1 MTEKENSASSHVWQS
16 IDHIRTSIAE
26 QQTTAAALADEF
38 YARIKKDDPEIG
50 AFLTLSEDRARA
62 QCERIDKLVAEGQP
76 LPPLAG
82 VPIAIKD
89 VMVTRGVRT
98 TAGSKILDNFIP
110 PYDCTAVA
118 RLEAAGA
125 VVLGK
130 LNCDEFAMGS
140 SNENSAYRPVRNP
153 RDKTR
158 VPGGSSGGSA
168 AAVAAGMAVAT
179 LGSDT
184 GGSIRQPAS
193 FCGVVGLKPT
203 YGRVS
208 RYGLIAFASSLDH
221 IGPFANTV
229 KDAALVLQTIAGRD
243 PMDSTSADTP
253 VPDYVAE
260 LEKPLDEGLSSC
272 GAGAHAREKRA
283 ASDEPIRI
291 GVPKEYFSSGL
302 DAEVRAAVEA
312 AIQKLASL
320 GCEIVPVSLPHTEY
334 AIPAYYIVAT
344 AEASA
349 NLARFD
355 GVRYGF
361 RARGAKT
368 LAEMYRQT
376 RDAGFGMEVKRRI
389 MLGTYA
395 LSAGYYDAYYL
406 KAQKVRTLLTRDFD
420 EAFKKVDV
428 IAAPTAPTPAFKL
441 GEKVDDPLAMYLA
454 DIYTVTANLAGIP
467 GISVPCGLTREGLPI
482 GLQIFGQHLDEATVL
497 RVAHAYEKSSS
508 GVGR

>member
-1 MTEKENSASSHVWQS
+1 MSGLVLHSEFCLSPMDISGLTIDSARSAVAGHK
-16 IDHIRTSIAE
+16 TS
-26 QQTTAAALADEF
+26 AAALAESF
-38 YARIKKDDPEIG
+38 YAKIEADDPKIG
-50 AFLTLSEDRARA
+50 AYLILSKERALAKAAEIDRRA
-62 QCERIDKLVAEGQP
+62 EKGDQ

-82 VPIAIKD
+82 VPVGIKD
-89 VMVTRGVRT
+89 VLITQGVRT
-98 TAGSKILDNFIP
+98 TAGSKILGNYIP

-140 SNENSAYRPVRNP
+140 SNENSAFKPVHNP
-153 RDKTR
+153 RDLSR

-168 AAVAAGMAVAT
+168 AAVAANMAVAT

-193 FCGVVGLKPT
+193 FCGVVGVKPT

-221 IGPFANTV
+221 VGPLTKTV
-229 KDAALVLQTIAGRD
+229 KDAAIMLRTIAGRD
-243 PMDSTSADTP
+243 PMDSTSAALP

-260 LEKPLDEGLSSC
+260 LDKPVKGLKIGVAQEYFGEGL
-272 GAGAHAREKRA
+272 
-283 ASDEPIRI
+283 EPETRNAIE
-291 GVPKEYFSSGL
+291 G
-302 DAEVRAAVEA
+302 
-312 AIQKLASL
+312 AIQKLAGL
-320 GCEIVPVSLPHTEY
+320 GCEIVEVSLPHTKY
-334 AIPAYYIVAT
+334 AIPAYYLVAT
-344 AEASA
+344 AEASS

-361 RARGAKT
+361 RAQGARS
-368 LAEMYRQT
+368 LSDMYRRT
-376 RDAGFGMEVKRRI
+376 RNQGFGAEVKRRI

-406 KAQKVRTLLTRDFD
+406 KAQRARTLLTRDFE
-420 EAFKKVDV
+420 EAFQNVDV
-428 IAAPTAPTPAFKL
+428 IVGPTSPTPAFKL

-467 GISVPCGLTREGLPI
+467 GISIPVGVSREKLPI
-482 GLQIFGQHLDEATVL
+482 GMQIFGKHFAESTIL
-497 RVAHAYEKSSS
+497 RVANAHEKAA
-508 GVGR
+508 

>member
-1 MTEKENSASSHVWQS
+1 MAAGGEVKESGIEGIRSAVSER
-16 IDHIRTSIAE
+16 RTTAVAIAE
-26 QQTTAAALADEF
+26 EF
-38 YARIKKDDPEIG
+38 YARIKKDDAEIG
-50 AFLTLSEDRARA
+50 AFLTLSEDRAFA
-62 QCERIDKLVAEGQP
+62 QAARIDKMAAAGEP

-82 VPIAIKD
+82 VPVAIKD

-98 TAGSKILDNFIP
+98 TAASKILDNFIP

-125 VVLGK
+125 VMLGK

-140 SNENSAYRPVRNP
+140 STENSAYHPVRNP
-153 RDKTR
+153 RDKSR

-229 KDAALVLQTIAGRD
+229 KDAAFMLRTIAGRD
-243 PMDSTSADTP
+243 PMDSTSADVP

-260 LEKPLDEGLSSC
+260 LEKPARGL
-272 GAGAHAREKRA
+272 RV
-283 ASDEPIRI
+283 
-291 GVPKEYFSSGL
+291 GVAKEYFGSGL

-320 GCEIVPVSLPHTEY
+320 GCEVIPVSLPHTEY

-349 NLARFD
+349 NLARYD

-361 RARGAKT
+361 RAPGTRT

-376 RDAGFGMEVKRRI
+376 RDGGFGMEVKRRI

-406 KAQKVRTLLTRDFD
+406 KAQKVRTLITRDFD

-428 IAAPTAPTPAFKL
+428 IAAPTAPTAAFKL

-467 GISVPCGLTREGLPI
+467 GISVPCGETREGLPI
-482 GLQIFGQHLDEATVL
+482 GLQIFGRHFDEVTVL
-497 RVAHAYEKSSS
+497 KVAAAYEAA
-508 GVGR
+508 